1 MPLPA
6 TIEECHVL
14 IAQLVSTVSALTS
27 QVEIL
32 KLEITQ
38 LKEKLNQNS
47 NKLWYNY
54 AKFIKKWIFLSWA
67 CQNKACCNETF
78 YVIIQ
83 LVKSSIFC

>member
-47 NKLWYNY
+47 NNGGFNY
-54 AKFIKKWIFLSWA
+54 LMQRPI
-67 CQNKACCNETF
+67 N
-78 YVIIQ
+78 IIARAPA
-83 LVKSSIFC
+83 

>member
-32 KLEITQ
+32 KLEIAQ

-47 NKLWYNY
+47 NNIVL
-54 AKFIKKWIFLSWA
+54 L
-67 CQNKACCNETF
+67 
-78 YVIIQ
+78 
-83 LVKSSIFC
+83 